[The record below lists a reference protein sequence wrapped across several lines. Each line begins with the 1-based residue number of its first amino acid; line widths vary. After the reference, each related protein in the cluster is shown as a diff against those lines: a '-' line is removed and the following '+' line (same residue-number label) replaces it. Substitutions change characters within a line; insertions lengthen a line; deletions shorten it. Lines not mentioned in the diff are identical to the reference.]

1 MFSFFVSSS
10 ALKKLVGAGK
20 TFLAFM
26 VILGQAAGLDGHV
39 LSVGLEKIPT
49 PHALPSSWPSIMTMT
64 TALADSCGQSYR
76 AQTTADEIVQEDDTD
91 HNDRDCARRV
101 YINGANVDV

>member
-49 PHALPSSWPSIMTMT
+49 PPRTPIVMAVHHDHDDGAGGFM
-64 TALADSCGQSYR
+64 R
-76 AQTTADEIVQEDDTD
+76 AELS
-91 HNDRDCARRV
+91 
-101 YINGANVDV
+101 GANHGR